1 MTPLRNWT
9 ALSMPAAVACRSGKR
24 VRRTI
29 LPLCTP
35 PGQRHGIGVPVMAAL
50 EQAAWGFHVILRH
63 GPREVDEQLALP
75 GVFGKLQM
83 EPPEALHV
91 ERGEPRR
98 GKGKGGHT
106 HASAEFGDFTFDH
119 HASPKLARYSS
130 SRRMAASTDSCT
142 ASMTFMRPCSPSKSW
157 TGRLRV
163 IFRSS

>member
-1 MTPLRNWT
+1 
-9 ALSMPAAVACRSGKR
+9 
-24 VRRTI
+24 
-29 LPLCTP
+29 
-35 PGQRHGIGVPVMAAL
+35 MAAL
-50 EQAAWGFHVILRH
+50 EHAAWGFHVILRH

-98 GKGKGGHT
+98 EREKAGIPMRLPNSAISRSIITRLPNWRGIRL
-106 HASAEFGDFTFDH
+106 HAGW
-119 HASPKLARYSS
+119 
-130 SRRMAASTDSCT
+130 RRPTDSCT

-157 TGRLRV
+157 TGRLRA

>member
-1 MTPLRNWT
+1 M
-9 ALSMPAAVACRSGKR
+9 
-24 VRRTI
+24 
-29 LPLCTP
+29 PLCTP